1 MQRDAARQRQLKTVM
16 KVRKGAAEVLA
27 GAQDADVNDRLAVL
41 DEQSRELHAIA
52 LDMCDEIAET
62 IVHLHEPAAGR
73 CADGITRRVHA
84 PGGGPTESGQSFV
97 TLSRQKDVRRNHR
110 RGRARPPADRDVR
123 RRSGKRT
130 AQKALLKR
138 LDKELAVIYDDLN
151 LPVAVGTCAE
161 QLRMAA
167 SLLELWRTC
176 VVVIDRVPLKAIPD
190 GVFRTVMLLINRSP
204 HDVSSAA
211 PSSSLTTRSSTTPT
225 RPASFPATSLP
236 SPSAAGR

>member
-1 MQRDAARQRQLKTVM
+1 MLRHSAKKKTYVEITGAVERAVQRIGTF
-16 KVRKGAAEVLA
+16 
-27 GAQDADVNDRLAVL
+27 DVVP
-41 DEQSRELHAIA
+41 E
-52 LDMCDEIAET
+52 
-62 IVHLHEPAAGR
+62 
-73 CADGITRRVHA
+73 
-84 PGGGPTESGQSFV
+84 
-97 TLSRQKDVRRNHR
+97 
-110 RGRARPPADRDVR
+110 
-123 RRSGKRT
+123 KRT